1 MQFWNT
7 LYKDKIYNFSY
18 ESLINNTEEETKKLI
33 NYCELE
39 WDENCLN
46 FYKNKKNV
54 STASLAQVR
63 KPIYKSSVKSW
74 QNYSKELGE
83 LKKILN

>member
-1 MQFWNT
+1 M
-7 LYKDKIYNFSY
+7 YKDKIYNFSY

-39 WDENCLN
+39 WDENCLS

-63 KPIYKSSVKSW
+63 KPIYKSSIKSW

-83 LKKILN
+83 LKKILNL